1 VLGPNGAGKTTVLHT
16 ATGELTPTS
25 GTVTVLGRELGAP
38 GTRDPRPRMG
48 LIEATPRSFALQ
60 MSTLSV
66 VLRGVAGSVAGQGAK
81 VEPRHVDRAD
91 GLLERFGCAHLRDRP
106 FADCSRGERQ
116 RILFARALMREP
128 AILLLDE
135 PATGLDLPGRE
146 ALLVAM
152 TTLAAEEDQLATVTV
167 THHVEEMAPS
177 TTHALLLRDG
187 TVVAS
192 GTVEDTMTSE
202 LISACFG
209 VSIALSREDNRWAAR
224 TPPGW

>member
-1 VLGPNGAGKTTVLHT
+1 
-16 ATGELTPTS
+16 
-25 GTVTVLGRELGAP
+25 
-38 GTRDPRPRMG
+38 MG
-48 LIEATPRSFALQ
+48 LIEATPRSFALR

-81 VEPRHVDRAD
+81 LEPCHVDRAD

-177 TTHALLLRDG
+177 TTHALLLREG
-187 TVVAS
+187 KVLAS

-209 VSIALSREDNRWAAR
+209 VSIALSRQDNRWAAR